1 MQNLGIKRVVAK
13 FVLQLLLPEQKEYR
27 AAVANNLIPTKDFA
41 ECFEQWRRCWENC
54 VRSQGAY
61 FEGE

>member
-1 MQNLGIKRVVAK
+1 MQDLGIKRVVAK

-41 ECFEQWRRCWENC
+41 ERFEQWKRRWENC

-61 FEGE
+61 FEGD